1 MAGAGSKDVVHDA
14 QCLEILACRMTLEAA
29 STNGMMRIISLKHI
43 VLLFLMPEVHSF
55 REMTPVTKYPGFAL
69 VLQVTL

>member
-1 MAGAGSKDVVHDA
+1 
-14 QCLEILACRMTLEAA
+14 
-29 STNGMMRIISLKHI
+29 LKHI